1 MVGYLKQ
8 MNSKQMNTQYDAIK
22 KIVLE
27 DLKNE
32 AKQIATEPVAG
43 WRGSAHLTKTRYNQ
57 ELAYRKRMKK
67 GSKMLLEAL
76 KLLKY

>member
-1 MVGYLKQ
+1 
-8 MNSKQMNTQYDAIK
+8 MNTQYEAIK

-27 DLKNE
+27 DLKNQ

-43 WRGSAHLTKTRYNQ
+43 WMGSGYLTKTQYNR
-57 ELAYRKRMKK
+57 ELASRKKIKK

>member
-1 MVGYLKQ
+1 
-8 MNSKQMNTQYDAIK
+8 MNTQYEAIK

-27 DLKNE
+27 DLKNQT
-32 AKQIATEPVAG
+32 KQIATEPVAG
-43 WRGSAHLTKTRYNQ
+43 WRGSAHLTKTQYNQ